1 MYEHLKRNDNDLIPT
16 TSLPGSSLRI
26 RYTVTLVAHRQHH
39 NRAASILPVA
49 VLFLL
54 SIGFYWKLVLTDQYV
69 WFDHPDMCYIEI
81 PRLEFQAREI
91 HAWHFPLWDSSIWS
105 GQPLIGQTQPGPLY
119 PVNLLFYLLPLR
131 GGYIRLDFLNW
142 YWVVIRFLAAL
153 CCYLL
158 CRDLE
163 RSRAASIVAGCVFAF
178 GGFIGTVAWLD
189 VVNGAVWTPLILL
202 YFFRA
207 WRGERPLSSAAL
219 CGLWLGIAWL
229 CGHHEIPLMV
239 SFVLL
244 FGWIYCIF
252 QHGRPAWT
260 RLRPAALTLLIAGL
274 VSAVQVWPTYE
285 FGRLSKRWVGTFDPV
300 GWNDQIP
307 YTISTIYS
315 MPVRGLLGT
324 ILPGQ
329 NQADSTPYLGVVAVS
344 LALLGLVK
352 GWSDA
357 RVRWLAVLAALAA
370 AYAMG
375 AFTPFQGVLYAIA
388 PMLGKARV
396 PVRAIHLLNLAITVM
411 TAYGI
416 DAVVTNT
423 GGLWTRRVRLALTAF
438 GALIL
443 VAAIVFKKPDLNDG
457 VLLAGVVALI
467 LAGILMARQSEMMG
481 RKAVLVTVTA
491 LVLVELY
498 SVGTGSFPNRYDK
511 DHNKFVNVL
520 LDNQDIVAFLRNE
533 EVQAEKAGGSPIRV
547 HINDQDIPTNFGDWH
562 GIDMLEGYMAG
573 VTSNLLRH
581 ELHTKRTQSLFGVT
595 HWIGRQPYSP
605 DMREVFAGVSGIKV
619 WRNPDPMPRV
629 WAVHGV
635 KAVKDDAELR
645 RLVQDPAIDFH
656 REAAFLG
663 EVPAL
668 EVCPGEDQVQLTRRR
683 TDRLTVSAKLSCA
696 GMLILAETYYPGW
709 TSTVDG
715 KPARLWEAWGALR
728 GVVVPAGEHEVSFSY
743 RPLPVYGGAA
753 LTALGILLT
762 TVVVR
767 RKC

>member
-1 MYEHLKRNDNDLIPT
+1 MEPQNNYRLA
-16 TSLPGSSLRI
+16 G
-26 RYTVTLVAHRQHH
+26 A
-39 NRAASILPVA
+39 LPVA

-54 SIGFYWKLVLTDQYV
+54 SVGFYWKLVLTNQYV

-119 PVNLLFYLLPLR
+119 PLNLLFYLLPLR
-131 GGYIRLDFLNW
+131 NGYIRFDFLNW
-142 YWVVIRFLAAL
+142 YWVTIRFLAAL

-158 CRDLE
+158 CRDLG
-163 RSRAASIVAGCVFAF
+163 RSHSASIVAGCAFGF

-207 WRGERPLSSAAL
+207 WRGERPLASAAL
-219 CGLWLGIAWL
+219 CGFWLGFAWL

-239 SFVLL
+239 SFTLL
-244 FGWIYCIF
+244 FAWIYAVF
-252 QHGRPAWT
+252 RGG
-260 RLRPAALTLLIAGL
+260 RLRLAGVTFLIAGL

-285 FGRLSKRWVGTFDPV
+285 FGRISKRWVGTFDPV

-315 MPVRGLLGT
+315 MPVRGLLG
-324 ILPGQ
+324 ILLPGQ
-329 NQADSTPYLGVVAVS
+329 NQADSTPYLGVAAVS
-344 LALLGLVK
+344 LAFLGLVR

-357 RVRWLAVLAALAA
+357 RVRWLAALAALST

-375 AFTPFQGVLYAIA
+375 ALTPLQGLLYAIA

-396 PVRAIHLLNLAITVM
+396 PVRAIHLLNLAIAVLA
-411 TAYGI
+411 AYGI

-423 GGLWTRRVRLALTAF
+423 GALWTRRVSLGLAAF
-438 GALIL
+438 GGCVLAA
-443 VAAIVFKKPDLNDG
+443 AAIFKKADLNDG
-457 VLLAGVVALI
+457 VLLAGVVALV
-467 LAGILMARQSEMMG
+467 LAGVLLARQSETIG
-481 RKAVLVTVTA
+481 LRAVLVTVTA

-498 SVGTGSFPNRYDK
+498 NVGTGAFPNRFDK

-520 LDNQDIVAFLRNE
+520 SENKDIVAFLRNE

-547 HINDQDIPTNFGDWH
+547 HINDHDIPTNFGDWH

-581 ELHTKRTQSLFGVT
+581 ELHTKRAQKLFGVT
-595 HWIGRQPYSP
+595 HWIGRKAYSP
-605 DMREVFAGVSGIKV
+605 EMEELFAGVSGIKV

-629 WAVHGV
+629 WVVHGV
-635 KAVKDDAELR
+635 RAIKDDAELR
-645 RLVQDPAIDFH
+645 RLVQDPAVDFR
-656 REAAFLG
+656 REAALLG

-668 EVCPGEDQVQLTRRR
+668 QECGGEERVQLTRRR
-683 TDRLTVSAKLSCA
+683 TDRLAVSVKLSCT
-696 GMLILAETYYPGW
+696 GMLIVGETNYPGW
-709 TSTVDG
+709 TATLDG
-715 KPARLWEAWGALR
+715 QAARVWEAWGALR
-728 GVVVPAGEHEVSFSY
+728 GVVVPAGEHDVRVSY
-743 RPLPVYGGAA
+743 RPVSVYGGAA
-753 LTALGILLT
+753 LTALGVLLT
-762 TVVVR
+762 VVAVR
-767 RKC
+767 WGYSVRFSG

>member
-1 MYEHLKRNDNDLIPT
+1 
-16 TSLPGSSLRI
+16 
-26 RYTVTLVAHRQHH
+26 VAQQQHFK
-39 NRAASILPVA
+39 RAAAILPVA

-54 SIGFYWKLVLTDQYV
+54 SVGFYWKLVLTDQYV

-119 PVNLLFYLLPLR
+119 PLNLLFYLLPLR
-131 GGYIRLDFLNW
+131 HGYIRLDLLNW

-153 CCYLL
+153 CLYLL
-158 CRDLE
+158 CRDLG
-163 RSRAASIVAGCVFAF
+163 RSRSASIVAGCAFAF

-189 VVNGAVWTPLILL
+189 VVNGAILTPLILL

-207 WRGERPLSSAAL
+207 WRGERPLASAAL
-219 CGLWLGIAWL
+219 SGFWLGVAWL

-239 SFVLL
+239 SFTLL
-244 FGWIYCIF
+244 FAWIYCLF
-252 QHGRPAWT
+252 QQRKPDW
-260 RLRPAALTLLIAGL
+260 RPAAVTFLIAGL

-285 FGRLSKRWVGTFDPV
+285 FGRISKRWVGTFDPV
-300 GWNDQIP
+300 GWHDQIP

-352 GWSDA
+352 GWSDT

-375 AFTPFQGVLYAIA
+375 ALTPFQGVLYAIA

-396 PVRAIHLLNLAITVM
+396 PVRAIHLLNLAITVL
-411 TAYGI
+411 TAYGV
-416 DAVVTNT
+416 DAVLSNT
-423 GGLWTRRVRLALTAF
+423 GELWTRRVRLGLGSF
-438 GALIL
+438 GIFVIAALI
-443 VAAIVFKKPDLNDG
+443 FKPDLNDG
-457 VLLAGVVALI
+457 VLQAGVIALAAAGVI
-467 LAGILMARQSEMMG
+467 LARESEAIG
-481 RKAVLVTVTA
+481 RKAVLVAVTA
-491 LVLVELY
+491 LVIVDLY
-498 SVGTGSFPNRYDK
+498 NVGTAAFSSRYDK

-520 LDNQDIVAFLRNE
+520 LENNDIVAFLRNE
-533 EVQAEKAGGSPIRV
+533 EVQSERAGGSPIRV
-547 HINDQDIPTNFGDWH
+547 NVNDQDIPTNFGDWH

-595 HWIGRQPYSP
+595 HWIGRQPNRP
-605 DMREVFAGVSGIKV
+605 DMQEIFAGVSGIKV

-629 WAVHGV
+629 WAVHQVRSV
-635 KAVKDDAELR
+635 KEDPELR
-645 RLVQDPAIDFH
+645 RLVQDPTVDFH
-656 REAAFLG
+656 REAALLG

-668 EVCPGEDQVQLTRRR
+668 QVCPGEDQVQLIRRR
-683 TDRLTVSAKLSCA
+683 TDSLTVSAKLACT
-696 GMLILAETYYPGW
+696 GMVILAETYYPGW
-709 TSTVDG
+709 TATVDG
-715 KPARLWEAWGALR
+715 QTARVWEAWGALR
-728 GVVVPAGEHEVSFSY
+728 GVVVPGGEHEVKFSY
-743 RPLPVYGGAA
+743 RPLSVYGGAA
-753 LTALGILLT
+753 LTALGMLLT
-762 TVVVR
+762 VVLVR
-767 RKC
+767 LK

>member
-1 MYEHLKRNDNDLIPT
+1 M
-16 TSLPGSSLRI
+16 
-26 RYTVTLVAHRQHH
+26 AF
-39 NRAASILPVA
+39 LPVA

-119 PVNLLFYLLPLR
+119 PLNLLFYLLPLR

-163 RSRAASIVAGCVFAF
+163 RSRAASIVAGCAFAF

-207 WRGERPLSSAAL
+207 WRGERPLASAAL

-252 QHGRPAWT
+252 QHGKPAWT
-260 RLRPAALTLLIAGL
+260 RLRPAALTFLIAGL

-416 DAVVTNT
+416 DAVATNT

-438 GALIL
+438 GALVV
-443 VAAIVFKKPDLNDG
+443 VAAIVLKKPDLNDG
-457 VLLAGVVALI
+457 VLLAGVFALI
-467 LAGILMARQSEMMG
+467 LAGIIMARQSEVMG
-481 RKAVLVTVTA
+481 RMPMLVTVTA

-498 SVGTGSFPNRYDK
+498 NVGTGSFSNRYDK

-520 LDNQDIVAFLRNE
+520 LDNKDIVAFLRNE

-635 KAVKDDAELR
+635 KAVKDDADLR

-656 REAAFLG
+656 REAALLG

-668 EVCPGEDQVQLTRRR
+668 EVCPGKDQVQLTRRR

-715 KPARLWEAWGALR
+715 KPARVWEAWGALR
-728 GVVVPAGEHEVSFSY
+728 GVVVPAGEHEVRFSY
-743 RPLPVYGGAA
+743 RPLSVYGGAA

>member
-1 MYEHLKRNDNDLIPT
+1 MAEL
-16 TSLPGSSLRI
+16 
-26 RYTVTLVAHRQHH
+26 HH
-39 NRAASILPVA
+39 NYRAAAILPVA

-54 SIGFYWKLVLTDQYV
+54 SVGFYWKLVLTDQYV

-91 HAWHFPLWDSSIWS
+91 HAWHFPLWDSSIWL

-119 PVNLLFYLLPLR
+119 PLNLLLCLLPLR
-131 GGYIRLDFLNW
+131 NGYIRLNFLNW

-158 CRDLE
+158 CRDLG
-163 RSRAASIVAGCVFAF
+163 RSRGASIVAGCAFAF

-207 WRGERPLSSAAL
+207 WRGERPLASAAL
-219 CGLWLGIAWL
+219 CGFWLGIAWL

-239 SFVLL
+239 SFTIL
-244 FGWIYCIF
+244 FGWIYAIF
-252 QHGRPAWT
+252 QHRRPDWT
-260 RLRPAALTLLIAGL
+260 RLRPAAVTFLIAGL

-285 FGRLSKRWVGTFDPV
+285 FGRISKRWVGDTPPV

-307 YTISTIYS
+307 YTISAIYS
-315 MPVRGLLGT
+315 MPVRGLLGM

-329 NQADSTPYLGVVAVS
+329 NQADSTLYLGLVAVS

-357 RVRWLAVLAALAA
+357 RVRWLAALAALSA

-375 AFTPFQGVLYAIA
+375 AFTPLQGVLYAVA

-411 TAYGI
+411 TAYGL
-416 DAVVTNT
+416 DAVLTNT
-423 GGLWTRRVRLALTAF
+423 GGLWTRRFRLWLVAF
-438 GALIL
+438 GGL
-443 VAAIVFKKPDLNDG
+443 VVTAATIFKIPNLNDG

-467 LAGILMARQSEMMG
+467 LAGVILARQSEAMG
-481 RKAVLVTVTA
+481 RKAVLVTAAA

-498 SVGTGSFPNRYDK
+498 NVGTGPFPSRYDK

-520 LDNQDIVAFLRNE
+520 LENKDIVAFLRNE
-533 EVQAEKAGGSPIRV
+533 EVQAEKVVGSPIRV

-573 VTSNLLRH
+573 VTTNLLRH
-581 ELHTKRTQSLFGVT
+581 ERHTKRAQSLFGVT
-595 HWIGRQPYSP
+595 HWIGRQPNRP
-605 DMREVFAGVSGIKV
+605 DMQEVFAGASGIKV

-635 KAVKDDAELR
+635 RSVKDDSELR
-645 RLVQDPAIDFH
+645 RLVQDPAIDF
-656 REAAFLG
+656 RRDAAFLG
-663 EVPAL
+663 EAPVL
-668 EVCPGEDQVQLTRRR
+668 QVCPGEDQVKLIRRR
-683 TDRLTVSAKLSCA
+683 TDRLTVAAKLSCA
-696 GMLILAETYYPGW
+696 GMVILAETYYPGW
-709 TSTVDG
+709 TATVDG
-715 KPARLWEAWGALR
+715 QPARVWEAWGALR
-728 GVVVPAGEHEVSFSY
+728 GVVVPAGEHEVRFSY
-743 RPLPVYGGAA
+743 RPLSVYGGAG
-753 LTALGILLT
+753 LTALGIIFAM
-762 TVVVR
+762 VVVIR
-767 RKC
+767 SEARPPR